1 MQKPQRVVVTG
12 LGALSPL
19 GNNVADSWNGLLAG
33 KSGAAPI
40 TRFNAE
46 KFKTR
51 FACELKNFSATD
63 FLDRKAARTADPFT
77 QYALIAGAE
86 AWTDAGLE
94 EQPLNRQR
102 CGVIWAT
109 GNGGVGTFEE
119 EVRDF
124 YLQGEQPRFNP
135 YFVPKMLPDTP
146 SGVLAIRFGLQGI
159 NFGTVS
165 ACAAANTAIIEAMN
179 YIRWGKADLFIC
191 GGSEAPIT
199 PAWIGGF
206 NALKALS
213 TRNDSPETASRPLD
227 EERDGFVMGEGAAA
241 LVLESYEHAKARGA
255 KIYAEVLGGGMSADA
270 FHATATH
277 PEGEGAALS
286 MQSALD
292 DAELA
297 AEKIGYIN
305 LHATSTPVGDLSE
318 IKAVEKVFGQHLT
331 DISLGATKSMTG
343 HLLGAAGALEALI
356 CVKALHT
363 GFIPPVV
370 NLEKKDPALPA
381 GLHIPQGEAEQR
393 TIRYA
398 MSNSFG
404 FGGHNATI
412 VLGKAE

>member
-1 MQKPQRVVVTG
+1 MKTIKRVVITG
-12 LGALSPL
+12 LGTLSPL
-19 GNNVADSWNGLLAG
+19 GNNVADSWEGLLAG

-51 FACELKNFSATD
+51 FACELKDFSVGD
-63 FLDRKAARTADPFT
+63 FLDRKTARTADPFT
-77 QYALIAGAE
+77 QYALIAGEE
-86 AWTDAGLE
+86 AWADAGLKE
-94 EQPLNRQR
+94 ENLKRHR

-146 SGVLAIRFGLQGI
+146 SGALAIRFGLQGI

-165 ACAAANTAIIEAMN
+165 ACAAANTALIEAMN

-227 EERDGFVMGEGAAA
+227 EARDGFVMGEGAAA

-270 FHATATH
+270 YHATATH
-277 PEGEGAALS
+277 PEGEGAVLS
-286 MQSALD
+286 MQAALD
-292 DAELA
+292 DAELVP
-297 AEKIGYIN
+297 EQLDYIN

-318 IKAVEKVFGQHLT
+318 IKAVEKVFGAHLT
-331 DISLGATKSMTG
+331 GISLGATKSMTG

-356 CVKALHT
+356 CIKALQT
-363 GFIPPVV
+363 GLIPPVI
-370 NLEKKDPALPA
+370 NLTKKDLGLPA
-381 GLHIPQGEAEQR
+381 GLHLPQGEAEKR
-393 TIRYA
+393 LVRYA

-404 FGGHNATI
+404 FGGHNATL
-412 VLGKAE
+412 VLGRVE